1 MKLSFVPRLG
11 HKVKLI
17 FLATALMM
25 PSAFARKFTSQYCEF
40 ELPAGWDCALEGTE
54 WVCQSS
60 NKDRKKEAI
69 IILAAKIRGSQDS
82 LAQYQAYLKKA
93 KTFTLPGG
101 KTQVSEA
108 KYTKLNE
115 VNDQKWV
122 DSLHMASE
130 VPGFYTRYMAT
141 VKEDLG
147 IAVTFSVA
155 KDHYSAYQELFES
168 IISTLK
174 VFRQRNAKPTDF
186 KLAGNKNS
194 DLLDSPVIPDS
205 ARSFD
210 IGGEGRKR
218 HNGGGTGGDDLMI
231 YGLIAAAVAFGAVK
245 LRKKKGGKSTK
256 KKKKKVKKKVNKE

>member
-1 MKLSFVPRLG
+1 MKLRFVPAIG
-11 HKVKLI
+11 HKIKFIV
-17 FLATALMM
+17 LAALMLG

-40 ELPAGWDCALEGTE
+40 ELPSGWDCALEGTE

-82 LAQYQAYLKKA
+82 LAQYQQYLKKA

-108 KYTKLNE
+108 KYTKLND
-115 VNDQKWV
+115 VNSQKWV

-174 VFRQRNAKPTDF
+174 VFRQKNVKPTDF
-186 KLAGNKNS
+186 KLAGNKG
-194 DLLDSPVIPDS
+194 DLLDAVPIPDS
-205 ARSFD
+205 ARAFD
-210 IGGEGRKR
+210 VGGEGRKR
-218 HNGGGTGGDDLMI
+218 KKSGGSGEGDLI
-231 YGLIAAAVAFGAVK
+231 LYGLLAAGVAFALMK
-245 LRKKKGGKSTK
+245 MKKKKGAKTSK
-256 KKKKKVKKKVNKE
+256 KKKKKVKKKVKKD